1 MHAHSLP
8 LDSLR
13 RLQNIGGG
21 KMIGRTCNKSATP
34 PPRKRCSDC
43 DCSPGVRVACVQ
55 KNARTHTAHSE
66 SLPHYESTGC
76 EKENGIITEK
86 QFCICLLSTLQ
97 CLHSFFSIFCLL
109 PTVPS
114 FPSDASKTS
123 DERRLL
129 LGFLLGAV
137 HRARHAVLPS

>member
-1 MHAHSLP
+1 MAHACTLSP

-34 PPRKRCSDC
+34 PPRKRCS
-43 DCSPGVRVACVQ
+43 PGVRVACVQ
-55 KNARTHTAHSE
+55 KNAHTQHSE
-66 SLPHYESTGC
+66 SLPTMRAPGVKKKTES
-76 EKENGIITEK
+76 
-86 QFCICLLSTLQ
+86 LLKNSSASVYSNIVVN
-97 CLHSFFSIFCLL
+97 LHSFFPFFAYFRRFRRSRA
-109 PTVPS
+109 TQV
-114 FPSDASKTS
+114 KQVS

-129 LGFLLGAV
+129 LGFLQGAV